1 MNTNG
6 LARLYDKLTPRERL
20 PLIVAAV
27 DRGDDVEAD
36 RLSRSAP
43 RLYFGLP
50 DYHGLAEGLQLLVL
64 FHLLHLQERAI
75 HYWHCLALL
84 EQDAWLFGDGKKG
97 RPVEDRVEN
106 VLRMWAY
113 LFVVEADAWK
123 QLAAELQIDPETLL
137 RDIPCYDTLRQ
148 TEEAIRLTAFTEK
161 EATEYLRQ
169 RGDQEARPLTVE
181 STLAEMRAF
190 LDSRV
195 VWWE

>member
-6 LARLYDKLTPRERL
+6 LAKLYDKLTPRERL

-27 DRGDDVEAD
+27 DRGDDAEAD
-36 RLSRSAP
+36 RLARSAP
-43 RLYFGLP
+43 RRHCGLP

-64 FHLLHLQERAI
+64 FHLLYLQERAS

-84 EQDAWLFGDGKKG
+84 EQDAWLSKDGKKG
-97 RPVEDRVEN
+97 RPDEQRLEN

-123 QLAAELQIDPETLL
+123 HLAAELQIDPETLL
-137 RDIPCYDTLRQ
+137 RDVPCYDTLRQ
-148 TEEAIRLTAFTEK
+148 TEEAIRLTAFTEN

-169 RGDQEARPLTVE
+169 RGDKEAPPPTVE
-181 STLAEMRAF
+181 TTLAGMRAF

-195 VWWE
+195 MWWE